1 MAKLNIEHQISSFD
15 SSMGLLKASI
25 EKDMRYDLIL
35 LDIAMD
41 KIDGIE
47 LARRIRKI
55 DNEVDIIFITSKQEY
70 ALDGYD
76 VNALHYL
83 MKPVNT
89 TKLETLIKT
98 AYAKKFQESVIV
110 VKSGN
115 QHFRVPVGTIV
126 SIETIGRQVKLSLLD
141 KEIKCPGKL
150 IDILSELPCGQFVR
164 CHQAFAVN
172 VSNVRTLSR
181 KTAVTIDGKEIPVS
195 RTYLDDTRNA
205 IMSRM
210 GAE

>member
-1 MAKLNIEHQISSFD
+1 MFD
-15 SSMGLLKASI
+15 SSTGFLTAFI
-25 EKDMRYDLIL
+25 ERNMRYDLIL

-47 LARRIRKI
+47 LARIIRNF
-55 DNEVDIIFITSKQEY
+55 DNEADIIFITSKQEY
-70 ALDGYD
+70 AIEGYD

-89 TKLETLIKT
+89 TKLEALIKMS
-98 AYAKKFQESVIV
+98 YAKKYQESIIV

-126 SIETIGRQVKLSLLD
+126 SIETVGRQVKLSLLD
-141 KEIKCPGKL
+141 KEINCPGKL

-172 VSNVRTLSR
+172 VNNVRTLSR
-181 KTAVTIDGKEIPVS
+181 KTAVTINGKEIPVS

-205 IMSRM
+205 ILNRM
-210 GAE
+210 GAK